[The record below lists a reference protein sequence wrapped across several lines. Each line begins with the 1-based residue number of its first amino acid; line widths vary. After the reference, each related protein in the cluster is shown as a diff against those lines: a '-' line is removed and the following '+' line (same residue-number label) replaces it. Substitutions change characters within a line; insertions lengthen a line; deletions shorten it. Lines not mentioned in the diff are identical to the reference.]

1 MRRIRSGKSVA
12 AGDAAV
18 FIDSACCCCY
28 FGGASAGGA
37 AQLSDLVTVI
47 PEAAMSHS
55 LTVGQSAGVRRLSI
69 SGRIILSTHSSS
81 RSKPQHIKW
90 IMQSCSDG
98 EQLAKA
104 AVGTSAG
111 REISRFASHCSSGG
125 R

>member
-55 LTVGQSAGVRRLSI
+55 LTVGSLLGYVGSLSR
-69 SGRIILSTHSSS
+69 GASSCPPTALLDPTTTY
-81 RSKPQHIKW
+81 KV
-90 IMQSCSDG
+90 DN
-98 EQLAKA
+98 
-104 AVGTSAG
+104 AVL
-111 REISRFASHCSSGG
+111 
-125 R
+125 